1 MNDKLKGM
9 LVGMLI
15 GATVVGG
22 TVLATTGTKTI
33 EVAYNNIKI
42 CMDGEMIDPKDANG
56 QTVEPFIYNGTTYLP
71 VRAVGTV
78 IGKDVSWD
86 GVEKVVYLGAK
97 PNDAENWLNV

>member
-42 CMDGEMIDPKDANG
+42 WM
-56 QTVEPFIYNGTTYLP
+56 
-71 VRAVGTV
+71 
-78 IGKDVSWD
+78 
-86 GVEKVVYLGAK
+86 EK
-97 PNDAENWLNV
+97 